1 MLNFID
7 LSHALV
13 SFTSIFTLINPLGIL
28 PIYLTLTES
37 IERDERTI
45 INRKGI
51 LTAGIVLIIFSLI
64 GHYIFSFYG
73 ITIHAFKIAGGIL
86 FFRIGISMIESKI
99 SRTKATPQEEKE
111 AHTKD
116 VFAYTPLG
124 IPMIAGPGAIT
135 SAVILS
141 GDTSNIQDK
150 VTFILALFVAL
161 LFTYGIFQTAGRI
174 SKLLGIIGIRIM
186 QRIMGLLLMVIAVQF
201 IIDGT
206 TPILK
211 EIF

>member
-1 MLNFID
+1 M
-7 LSHALV
+7 
-13 SFTSIFTLINPLGIL
+13 
-28 PIYLTLTES
+28 TLTES
-37 IERDERTI
+37 IERDKRTI

-111 AHTKD
+111 AQAKD

-150 VTFILALFVAL
+150 LTFILALFVAL
-161 LFTYGIFQTAGRI
+161 FSKVTELPLSTSLTA
-174 SKLLGIIGIRIM
+174 IGV
-186 QRIMGLLLMVIAVQF
+186 GF
-201 IIDGT
+201 GGSS
-206 TPILK
+206 
-211 EIF
+211 

>member
-1 MLNFID
+1 
-7 LSHALV
+7 
-13 SFTSIFTLINPLGIL
+13 
-28 PIYLTLTES
+28 
-37 IERDERTI
+37 
-45 INRKGI
+45 
-51 LTAGIVLIIFSLI
+51 
-64 GHYIFSFYG
+64 
-73 ITIHAFKIAGGIL
+73 
-86 FFRIGISMIESKI
+86 
-99 SRTKATPQEEKE
+99 
-111 AHTKD
+111 
-116 VFAYTPLG
+116 
-124 IPMIAGPGAIT
+124 MIAGPGAIT

-150 VTFILALFVAL
+150 VTFILALFAAL